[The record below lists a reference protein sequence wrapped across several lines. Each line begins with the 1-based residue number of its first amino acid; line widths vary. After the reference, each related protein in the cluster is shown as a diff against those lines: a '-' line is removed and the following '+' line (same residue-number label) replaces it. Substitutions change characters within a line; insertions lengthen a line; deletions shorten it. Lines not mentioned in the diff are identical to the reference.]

1 MQYFSKSYIDNNLWP
16 YLHRNGMHVRV
27 CNGITGECVAEVV
40 MKVCKGKDKR
50 AHVTK
55 GWSTVVTKME
65 MKEDQIFMFWFY
77 RTKTGVKMIVE
88 RVQ

>member
-1 MQYFSKSYIDNNLWP
+1 MQYFSKSYSDNFLWP
-16 YLHRNGMHVRV
+16 YLKRNGMYVEV
-27 CNGITGECVAEVV
+27 YNGTTGRRVAEVV

-50 AHVTK
+50 ATVTK

-65 MKEDQIFMFWFY
+65 MKEDQIFMFWFR
-77 RTKTGVKMIVE
+77 RTKTGLMMIVE